1 MPTLVDACFPEAERI
16 RVMLDNVNTHTPA
29 APYEAFAPAEARR
42 ILPKLEFHYPP
53 KRGNRALGVGASSP
67 VLAPAP
73 AGSGDA
79 GAGGEGLGR
88 VADADQARVEWRFTM
103 ADARTKLKRLYPSQ
117 A

>member
-1 MPTLVDACFPEAERI
+1 MPTLVDARFPEAERI

-29 APYEAFAPAEARR
+29 APYEAFVPAEARR

-79 GAGGEGLGR
+79 GAGGEGLGT
-88 VADADQARVEWRFTM
+88 VAERRSGQSGVAVYDG
-103 ADARTKLKRLYPSQ
+103 
-117 A
+117 